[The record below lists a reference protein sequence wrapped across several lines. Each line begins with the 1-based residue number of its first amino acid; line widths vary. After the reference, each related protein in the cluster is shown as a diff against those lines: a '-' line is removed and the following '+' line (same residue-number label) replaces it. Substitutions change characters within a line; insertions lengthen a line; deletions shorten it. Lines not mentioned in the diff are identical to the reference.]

1 MWSFVRATLRAELE
15 WQRPFF
21 CFCGWIRIFGGYY
34 ALNEHQDSFKDSR
47 NRFSFLAM
55 PMIDSA
61 LFMIVSWCWAT
72 VEALF
77 IVEDA
82 TRPVK
87 IRISDTSNYLSE
99 IVEIIEK
106 KKKMIKRLDRSL
118 QWWLVSSKYYFQFFL
133 IFWNVDGC
141 QGTTRQLKTEAV
153 NFAEG
158 GGMHVALQQCFNDG

>member
-1 MWSFVRATLRAELE
+1 
-15 WQRPFF
+15 
-21 CFCGWIRIFGGYY
+21 
-34 ALNEHQDSFKDSR
+34 
-47 NRFSFLAM
+47 M

-61 LFMIVSWCWAT
+61 LFMIVSWRWAT

-106 KKKMIKRLDRSL
+106 KKK
-118 QWWLVSSKYYFQFFL
+118 W
-133 IFWNVDGC
+133 
-141 QGTTRQLKTEAV
+141 
-153 NFAEG
+153 
-158 GGMHVALQQCFNDG
+158 